1 MLIGHLALV
10 FAALFT
16 GAAFYVNFAEQ
27 PARLQLD
34 DRSLLAEW
42 KPAYR
47 RGFAMQAS
55 LAMLGFLL
63 AAAAWWQTGL
73 SAFLLGALYILAPWP
88 WTLLVIK
95 RVNDALMATDLGAA
109 GPETRALIVKW
120 NRLHAVRTLLGAAAV
135 VSFLFAVSAG

>member
-1 MLIGHLALV
+1 VETRLQAGLRNAGEL
-10 FAALFT
+10 
-16 GAAFYVNFAEQ
+16 GD
-27 PARLQLD
+27 ARLSA
-34 DRSLLAEW
+34 R
-42 KPAYR
+42 P
-47 RGFAMQAS
+47 
-55 LAMLGFLL
+55 
-63 AAAAWWQTGL
+63 AWWQTGL